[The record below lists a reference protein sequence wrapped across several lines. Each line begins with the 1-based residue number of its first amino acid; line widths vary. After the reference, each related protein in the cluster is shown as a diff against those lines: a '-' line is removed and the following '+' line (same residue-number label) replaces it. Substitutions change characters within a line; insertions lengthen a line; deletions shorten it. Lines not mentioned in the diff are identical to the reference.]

1 MKVLKKIVI
10 GTALVLSA
18 ILTACTSVQNLSSTT
33 NEIKS
38 EQMVLN
44 TYMDRTDYSIIGT
57 ASGSSEF
64 VYFDSHSGKYAG
76 DSGKYGYINEPSETF
91 IGQTENGSKMFVGVG
106 KKGKAVSAD
115 EALKRATLN
124 ANYSLIENAYEMG
137 GDSIFEPVYTVE
149 KEEEKSNSSSLVKY
163 RVSVK
168 AKVIQLKTN

>member
-1 MKVLKKIVI
+1 MKVLKKLVI

-18 ILTACTSVQNLSSTT
+18 TLTACTSVQNLSSTT

-44 TYMDRTDYSIIGT
+44 TYMDRSDYSVIGT

-64 VYFDSHSGKYAG
+64 VYLDSHSGKYVG

-91 IGQTENGSKMFVGVG
+91 IGQTENGSKMFIGVG
-106 KKGKAVSAD
+106 KKDKLISTD

-149 KEEEKSNSSSLVKY
+149 KEEENSSSSSTVKY
-163 RVSVK
+163 RVSVR
-168 AKVIQLKTN
+168 AKVIQLKIK